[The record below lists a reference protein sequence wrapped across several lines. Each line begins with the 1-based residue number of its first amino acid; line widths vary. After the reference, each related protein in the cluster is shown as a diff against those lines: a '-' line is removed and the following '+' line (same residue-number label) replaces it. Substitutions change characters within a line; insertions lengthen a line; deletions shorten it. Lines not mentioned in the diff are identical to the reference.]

1 MFFFLIETKRYSFS
15 KSNQNLNWKKLYYQT
30 LEYLNAY
37 IKNNP
42 NVTLILKGKT
52 GVHKKKIISKYLNKN
67 CFFIEGGTG
76 EKFLKNAK
84 VVIAFNSTIVFE
96 AIASHRNLIIPNFNN
111 ENINKKND
119 MHQIK
124 NKKHYINS
132 KKKLFKKLDFYLR
145 NSNTIK
151 KLKNDDKLTLDYYL
165 GNIDGKSGERMRK
178 FLFKE
183 VN

>member
-1 MFFFLIETKRYSFS
+1 M
-15 KSNQNLNWKKLYYQT
+15 YYQT
-30 LEYLNAY
+30 LDYLNAY
-37 IKNNP
+37 IKYNP

-111 ENINKKND
+111 ENLNKKIH
-119 MHQIK
+119 MHQIR
-124 NKKHYINS
+124 NKEHYINS
-132 KKKLFKKLDFYLR
+132 KNQLFKKLDLYL
-145 NSNTIK
+145 NYSNKNK
-151 KLKNDDKLTLDYYL
+151 KLTTKDRLTLNYYL

-183 VN
+183 IN

>member
-1 MFFFLIETKRYSFS
+1 MFI
-15 KSNQNLNWKKLYYQT
+15 
-30 LEYLNAY
+30 
-37 IKNNP
+37 
-42 NVTLILKGKT
+42 
-52 GVHKKKIISKYLNKN
+52 KKKNISKYLNKN

-132 KKKLFKKLDFYLR
+132 KKQLFKKLNYYLS
-145 NSNTIK
+145 NSHKIR
-151 KLKNDDKLTLDYYL
+151 KLENNDKHTLNYYL
-165 GNIDGKSGERMRK
+165 GNTDGKSGERMRK

-183 VN
+183 IN